1 MRSSWKQCAA
11 RDTCFVPLP
20 RLLRTASFRLSALY
34 AILFGGCVLLLAV
47 AAFWSTR
54 SALEQQLTRRIEAET
69 MLLEQEF
76 RSNGI
81 DGLIATV
88 RQRTSVNGT
97 LDYFVVDA
105 AGKRLAGDLP
115 IASDRLGWVETDS
128 GQDAGGRPNSDNE
141 TVRALVTE
149 LDGGFRLGVGE
160 DLEQVGEMEE
170 TFLGILGSALG
181 IVLVLGIG
189 GGLLLSAAFLR
200 RVDMIT
206 RTADAIIE
214 GDLSRRIERTGSGD
228 DFDHLS
234 ATLNAML
241 DRIAGLMENLRQ
253 VSNDIAHDLRTPL
266 SHLRQDLEAARLKA
280 PSAEGYIATI
290 DRAITQTD
298 EILSTFGALLRI
310 AEIEAG
316 ASRSAFTVVDI
327 SEVFTRIR
335 DVYAAVVEDEGRILH
350 DAIEPGLTV
359 RGDRELLT
367 QMLANL
373 VENAIRHTPR
383 GTRIHLMMKAGESG
397 PVGIVA
403 DSGPG
408 IPEEMRGKVLQRFF
422 RLEISRT
429 TRGSGLGLSLVA
441 VIADLHGISLS
452 LEDNHPGLRV
462 RLEFSPRYSRLPP
475 SSTQS
480 SA

>member
-1 MRSSWKQCAA
+1 
-11 RDTCFVPLP
+11 
-20 RLLRTASFRLSALY
+20 
-34 AILFGGCVLLLAV
+34 LAV

-266 SHLRQDLEAARLKA
+266 SRLRQDLEEAQKRDLTVSDFKRVIDGAV
-280 PSAEGYIATI
+280 AEA
-290 DRAITQTD
+290 DVLL
-298 EILSTFGALLRI
+298 ETFSALLRI
-310 AEIEAG
+310 AQIEAG
-316 ASRSAFTVVDI
+316 TRRSAFRPVDLSDVARTVA
-327 SEVFTRIR
+327 EA
-335 DVYAAVVEDEGRILH
+335 YAPAVEESGRTLRAEIA
-350 DAIEPGLTV
+350 DGVQIN
-359 RGDRELLT
+359 GDRGLLS
-367 QMLANL
+367 QLFVNL
-373 VENAIRHTPR
+373 VENALHHTPP
-383 GTRIHLMMKAGESG
+383 GTTIALRLSHQPAGALAE
-397 PVGIVA
+397 VA
-403 DSGPG
+403 DTGSG
-408 IPEEMRGKVLQRFF
+408 IPAEERFKVFRRFY
-422 RLEISRT
+422 RLERSRT
-429 TRGSGLGLSLVA
+429 TPGSGLGLSTVA
-441 VIADLHGISLS
+441 AIVELHHAAIEL
-452 LEDNHPGLRV
+452 LDNEPGLRV
-462 RLEFSPRYSRLPP
+462 MIRFP
-475 SSTQS
+475 
-480 SA
+480 